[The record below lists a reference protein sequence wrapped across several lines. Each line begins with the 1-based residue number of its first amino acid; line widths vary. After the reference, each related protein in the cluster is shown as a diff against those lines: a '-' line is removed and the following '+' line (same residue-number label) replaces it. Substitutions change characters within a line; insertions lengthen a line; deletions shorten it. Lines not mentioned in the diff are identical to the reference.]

1 MMTRFVKDP
10 GQARR
15 LRQAFAAPAF
25 LDLRTLAV
33 TFDSDPA
40 VIAELLPPPL
50 LPAET
55 PRVSVAISE
64 IGRSNCAGPFHAAAV
79 NVACQFEGREGVY
92 CLSMPM
98 STDTAVIFGRE
109 LYAEPMKLA
118 EIHLE
123 QRSGGHVRGTVTRRG
138 ITVIEVRARF
148 EDGFYESGAERETR
162 HYCFKYLPSADGN
175 GFAHPPE
182 LVEVT
187 HRAAVHRTV
196 RGTGTLTFRES
207 CHDPLIDIP
216 VLSVTGVSLSEADLH
231 TSAREVVTVDP
242 AAFAPYAFTKY
253 DDLTVW
259 AEAPTPLTA

>member
-10 GQARR
+10 GQVRR
-15 LRQAFAAPAF
+15 LQQAFAAPAF
-25 LDLRTLAV
+25 LDMRTLAV
-33 TFDSDPA
+33 TFESDPA

-50 LPAET
+50 LPGET
-55 PRVSVAISE
+55 PRVSVSISE
-64 IGRSNCAGPFHAAAV
+64 IGRSNCVGPFDAAAV
-79 NVACQFEGREGVY
+79 NVACQFDGREGVY

-98 STDTAVIFGRE
+98 STDTAVIFRRE
-109 LYAEPMKLA
+109 LYAEPKKLA
-118 EIHLE
+118 EIQLE

-162 HYCFKYLPSADGN
+162 HYYFKYLPSADGI
-175 GFAHPPE
+175 GFAHPPD

-187 HRAAVHRTV
+187 HRTVVHRSV

-216 VLSVTGVSLSEADLH
+216 VLSVTGVSLAEADLH
-231 TSAREVVTVDP
+231 TSARVVATVDP
-242 AAFAPYAFTKY
+242 AAFAPYAFAKY

-259 AEAPTPLTA
+259 AEAPTAVTA